1 MYIDTHCH
9 LSGEDY
15 DDIDLIIKENIDS
28 GIEKMIVSG
37 CSKNSIL
44 ESLEFSKKYD
54 CVYVTLG
61 YHPSEANLISDDD
74 LLLLEKQLSEP
85 KVVGVGEIGLD
96 YHYGKDDILK
106 QKELFRKQMKLAEK
120 LSLPVVIHSRDALE
134 DTIEILK
141 EFPNVHGV
149 IHCFSGSLEVAREY
163 IKMGYMLGIGGVVTF
178 KNCKLI
184 KVIEQIGFDNI
195 LFETDSPYLTPEPF
209 RGKKNSSKYIVDI
222 ARYIAGFMVVDV
234 EDLSKII
241 LNNTYKMFDLK

>member
-1 MYIDTHCH
+1 MLKRKI
-9 LSGEDY
+9 
-15 DDIDLIIKENIDS
+15 NFF
-28 GIEKMIVSG
+28 
-37 CSKNSIL
+37 
-44 ESLEFSKKYD
+44 SLEFSKKYD